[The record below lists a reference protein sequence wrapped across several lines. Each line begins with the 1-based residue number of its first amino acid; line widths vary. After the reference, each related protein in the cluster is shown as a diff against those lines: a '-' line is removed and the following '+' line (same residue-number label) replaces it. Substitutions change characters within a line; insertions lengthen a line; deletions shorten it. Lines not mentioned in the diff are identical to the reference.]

1 MEKHWLVI
9 YTKPRS
15 EMKVEKRLI
24 ENGIEAFCPTYKTLK
39 QWSDRKKK
47 VEVPL
52 LPSYV
57 FVKVNESKRLEVLK
71 DPGAM
76 NFIFWQGKPAIIRP
90 QEVDALK
97 SEMHDL
103 IIPETQLGDLLIIEH
118 GAFKGQEGKV
128 KMISGNHIV
137 LILESL
143 NLTIQIKRMPVS
155 AKPRVSG
162 TRQAKT

>member
-1 MEKHWLVI
+1 MEKQWLVI

-15 EMKVEKRLI
+15 EKKVEQRLL
-24 ENGIEAFCPTYKTLK
+24 ENGIEAYCPTYKTLK

-57 FVKVNESKRLEVLK
+57 FVKVTELERIEVLN
-71 DPGAM
+71 DPGVL
-76 NFIFWQGKPAIIRP
+76 NFIFWQGKPAIVRP
-90 QEVDALK
+90 HEVDSPR

-103 IIPETQLGDLLIIEH
+103 VLPETQVGDFLLIEN

-128 KMISGNHIV
+128 KMIAGNHIV

-143 NLTIQIKRMPVS
+143 NLTIQIKRMPIS
-155 AKPRVSG
+155 SKPRDSV
-162 TRQAKT
+162 TQQD

>member
-1 MEKHWLVI
+1 MEKNWLVI

-15 EMKVEKRLI
+15 EKKVEQRLL
-24 ENGIEAFCPTYKTLK
+24 ENGIEAYCPTYKTLK

-57 FVKVNESKRLEVLK
+57 FVKVTELERIKVLK
-71 DPGAM
+71 DPGVL
-76 NFIFWQGKPAIIRP
+76 NFIFWEGKPAIVRP
-90 QEVDALK
+90 QEVDYLR

-103 IIPETQLGDLLIIEH
+103 VISETQVGDLLIIEH
-118 GAFKGQEGKV
+118 GAFKGREGKV
-128 KMISGNHIV
+128 KMISNNHII

-155 AKPRVSG
+155 AKLRASG
-162 TRQAKT
+162 T